1 MIKTRDER
9 RMTKEKVT
17 ELAEVTGV
25 SWCHPERS
33 VTESKDLRL
42 NL

>member
-9 RMTKEKVT
+9 KMTKEKVA

-25 SWCHPERS
+25 SWWHPERS
-33 VTESKDLRL
+33 VTESKDLGL

>member
-1 MIKTRDER
+1 MIKTRAER

-25 SWCHPERS
+25 SWRHPERS
-33 VTESKDLRL
+33 VTESKDLAV
-42 NL
+42 

>member
-25 SWCHPERS
+25 SWCHPGAWFDKLTNR
-33 VTESKDLRL
+33 
-42 NL
+42 

>member
-9 RMTKEKVT
+9 RMTKEKVS

-25 SWCHPERS
+25 SWCHPGAECNGVEGSRA
-33 VTESKDLRL
+33 
-42 NL
+42 

>member
-1 MIKTRDER
+1 MTKMRDER
-9 RMTKEKVT
+9 RMTKEKVA

-33 VTESKDLRL
+33 VTESKDLGL